1 MPLQISQC
9 IYQKF
14 TYSFNF
20 CQPFITAFFIQIAA
34 INAMHGCQHIV
45 KGIFPSQSFICS
57 CCLLLHSD
65 LDSQKHFVTA
75 IRAKPFK
82 IFVYIKH
89 KCTRIRRVIIVPVLS
104 DNDAN
109 ILLLCRSDGL
119 GNFHMTIAGII
130 TMHMCVKNHI
140 LANLS

>member
-1 MPLQISQC
+1 MPAQ
-9 IYQKF
+9 
-14 TYSFNF
+14 
-20 CQPFITAFFIQIAA
+20 
-34 INAMHGCQHIV
+34 V

-140 LANLS
+140 LAILS